1 VHLDINSARRYAG
14 SVRTTLRID
23 EDVLRV
29 ARSLARS
36 EGKTIG
42 EVVSELARKGLRP
55 AVPTRLGRSGLPTF
69 DVPADTPPLTP
80 EMVREA
86 LEDAD

>member
-1 VHLDINSARRYAG
+1 M
-14 SVRTTLRID
+14 RTTLQID

-42 EVVSELARKGLRP
+42 EVVSELARKGFRP
-55 AVPTRLGRSGLPTF
+55 APSKRRGRSGLPTF
-69 DVPADTPPLTP
+69 DVPANTPPLTP

-86 LEDAD
+86 LEDAE

>member
-1 VHLDINSARRYAG
+1 M
-14 SVRTTLRID
+14 RTTLRID

-42 EVVSELARKGLRP
+42 EVVSELARKGFRP
-55 AVPTRLGRSGLPTF
+55 SPSKRRGRSGLPIF
-69 DVPADTPPLTP
+69 DVPANTPPLTP

-86 LEDAD
+86 LEDAE

>member
-1 VHLDINSARRYAG
+1 M
-14 SVRTTLRID
+14 RTTLRID
-23 EDVLRV
+23 EDVLRA
-29 ARSLARS
+29 ARSLARA
-36 EGKTIG
+36 EGRSVG

-55 AVPTRLGRSGLPTF
+55 APSKRRGRSGLPTF
-69 DVPADTPPLTP
+69 DVPADTAVLTP

>member
-1 VHLDINSARRYAG
+1 M
-14 SVRTTLRID
+14 RTTLQID
-23 EDVLRV
+23 EDVLRA

-36 EGKTIG
+36 QGRTIG

-55 AVPTRLGRSGLPTF
+55 PPARKDRRSGLPSF
-69 DVPADTPPLTP
+69 DIPPDTPPLTP